1 MSLYFSTSLQDFWDK
16 RWKNIKILVSNVLL
30 RHAIYKLT
38 CTSAFENVL
47 FRQEKQKWTHF
58 PAVSAA
64 FIVSRGLM
72 HERVAIVLRHPCG
85 SHVGTDE
92 LMCFFL
98 IHGVCLVVEFLGEKK
113 CVMSWVSGRWLH
125 WAVARPLTIGFVVV
139 TASWLFFSPL
149 VRNGVDVKVIVKFL
163 KGKVLWTEKFIINGI
178 F

>member
-1 MSLYFSTSLQDFWDK
+1 M
-16 RWKNIKILVSNVLL
+16 VSNVLL
-30 RHAIYKLT
+30 RHIIYKLT

-58 PAVSAA
+58 PAVWAA

-72 HERVAIVLRHPCG
+72 RERVAIVLRHTCG

-98 IHGVCLVVEFLGEKK
+98 IHGVCLVVEFMGGKK
-113 CVMSWVSGRWLH
+113 CVMGWVSGCWLH

-149 VRNGVDVKVIVKFL
+149 VRNGMDVKVVEKCKVIVKFF
-163 KGKVLWTEKFIINGI
+163 KGKVLRTEKFIIGI
-178 F
+178 LVYIYKKKKKNQRV